1 MYKYNWYQWILFFYI
16 YCFLGWVFE
25 SSYVSLKKRHFV
37 NRGFLLLPLLPLYG
51 TGAVMMLW
59 LSLPVKDS
67 LILVYLA
74 GVLGA
79 TVLEYVTGWG
89 MEQLFKVKYWDYSDQ
104 RFNFHGYVCLSSS
117 IAWGFLTILLTE
129 VIHRP
134 IEHYVLGLPASVA
147 LACTFSISL
156 LFVMDSVHS
165 IKTALD
171 FAKVLDTMTRMRA
184 ELEEMQVQ
192 MALLKAEANDRM
204 DEMREETAE
213 RLDAF
218 KAEAEEAAGR
228 LREALSDRFED
239 RLSDLSQKASE
250 MRQRRRQLL
259 HRIEDYRHSL
269 LRRNPS
275 ATSRRFEQALKELRD
290 EFERDGQEK

>member
-1 MYKYNWYQWILFFYI
+1 MYKYTWYQWILFFYI

-25 SSYVSLKKRHFV
+25 SAYVSLRKRHFV
-37 NRGFLLLPLLPLYG
+37 NRGFLQLPLLPLYG

-59 LSLPVKDS
+59 LSLPLKDN

-89 MEQLFKVKYWDYSDQ
+89 MEQLFKIKYWDYSDQ
-104 RFNFHGYVCLSSS
+104 RFNFHGYICLSSS

-134 IEHYVLGLPASVA
+134 IEYYVLGLPAAVA
-147 LACTFSISL
+147 LTCTLSISL
-156 LFVMDSVHS
+156 LFALDSIHS

-171 FAKVLDTMTRMRA
+171 FAKVLDTVTRMRA

-192 MALLKAEANDRM
+192 MALLKAETNDRM

-228 LREALSDRFED
+228 LKEALSDHFED
-239 RLSDLSQKASE
+239 RLYDLSQKASE
-250 MRQRRRQLL
+250 IRQRRRQLL
-259 HRIEDYRHSL
+259 NRMEAYRHSL

-290 EFERDGQEK
+290 EFERDGNDR